1 MTVPLGKNL
10 TQQCGTPE
18 FAAPEIITSG
28 GGVCAFVCV
37 CVCICVNMYV
47 SESAAPEISTGGG
60 SVCAFVFVCV
70 YMYVVCVHLFSY
82 F

>member
-1 MTVPLGKNL
+1 
-10 TQQCGTPE
+10 
-18 FAAPEIITSG
+18 
-28 GGVCAFVCV
+28 VCAFVCV

>member
-1 MTVPLGKNL
+1 MDENNNIKIADFGLAAVTAPFGKNL

-18 FAAPEIITSG
+18 F
-28 GGVCAFVCV
+28 
-37 CVCICVNMYV
+37 
-47 SESAAPEISTGGG
+47 AAPEISTGGG